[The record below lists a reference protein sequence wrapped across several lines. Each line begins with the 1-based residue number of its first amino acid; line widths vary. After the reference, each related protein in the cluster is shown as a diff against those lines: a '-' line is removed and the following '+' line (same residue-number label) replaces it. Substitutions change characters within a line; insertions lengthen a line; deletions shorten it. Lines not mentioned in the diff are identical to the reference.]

1 MNSNENKNSSE
12 VLQETE
18 AAVDE
23 KLSSMKKR
31 LKQAFTFNP
40 RVVRHGSIAVVLSCL
55 FIIIAVIVNMLAAK
69 LVEKFPSLSA
79 DLTETKFFELSDE
92 TVEFLNGVES
102 DIEIIVMSKESD
114 YIAYDS
120 DGYFRQANTI
130 YHRFEANN
138 DKITVKY
145 VDMIENPT
153 FISKYPDDKSNITST
168 SVIVQ
173 CGDDYKLI
181 SADDI
186 FNVYYDSSSYTS
198 YIKSSKA
205 EQAIASAILNL
216 TSKNKLN
223 VAFLLGYGEDGYEE
237 FKTFLENNG
246 CNVSDVN
253 LTTDEISDDIGMAVI
268 FSPYFD
274 YDAAAVEKVT
284 AWLDLGNKNLIYTPY
299 YAADSTPQLDALT
312 EQYGMKVGSGIV
324 FENDSSKLASTESN
338 FITLAEY
345 ANSDFTDDL
354 SSTSRSVISALARP
368 IEITDSKKAT
378 VMLQGSEQ
386 SGVYPLDADES
397 WSAEKAIT
405 GNVIVCA
412 IGQKS
417 FDDDAKSNIII
428 VGSSIALSDD
438 AFSMTA
444 YNNSDYFINAVDV
457 TTGREKTGITIA
469 AKAIDANQLGITASQ
484 ITRFGIIFMAIIP
497 ITFIIVGFV
506 IWFRRRNK

>member
-1 MNSNENKNSSE
+1 MDENKNNSE
-12 VLQETE
+12 IMQETE
-18 AAVDE
+18 EAVDE
-23 KLSSMKKR
+23 KLHTMKSR
-31 LKQAFTFNP
+31 IKQAFTFNP

-55 FIIIAVIVNMLAAK
+55 FIVLAVLVNMLAGK
-69 LVEKFPSLSA
+69 LVEKFPALSA
-79 DLTETKFFELSDE
+79 DLTQTKFFELSDE
-92 TVEFLNGVES
+92 TLEFLKNVES
-102 DIEIIVMSKESD
+102 DIEIIVMSKEND

-130 YHRFEANN
+130 YHRFETNN
-138 DKITVKY
+138 DKIKVKY

-153 FISKYPDDKSNITST
+153 FITKYPDDKSRITST

-173 CGDDYKLI
+173 CGDNYKLL
-181 SADDI
+181 ANDDI
-186 FNVYYDSSSYTS
+186 FNIYYDSSNYYS

-216 TSKNKLN
+216 TAKNKLN
-223 VAFLLGYGEDGYEE
+223 VAFLLGYGEDGYKE

-253 LTTDEISDDIGMAVI
+253 LATDEISDDVDLAVI

-274 YDAAAVEKVT
+274 YDAKAVEKVT
-284 AWLDLGNKNLIYTPY
+284 TWLDLGGKNLIYTPY
-299 YAADSTPQLDALT
+299 YAAEKTPQLDALL
-312 EQYGMKVGSGIV
+312 EQYGMKVGTGIV
-324 FENDSSKLASTESN
+324 FENDASKLASTESN

-354 SSTSRSVISALARP
+354 ASTSRPIISALARP

-378 VMLQGSEQ
+378 VMLQGSEK
-386 SGVYPLDADES
+386 SGVYPLDADSS

-417 FDDDAKSNIII
+417 FSDDLKSNIMV

-444 YNNSDYFINAVDV
+444 YNNSDYFVNAIDV

-469 AKAIDANQLGITASQ
+469 AKALDANQLGITASQ
-484 ITRFGIIFMAIIP
+484 ITRFGIIFMAVIP
-497 ITFIIVGFV
+497 VALIVVGFV